1 MQYYLI
7 HIITDEHICK
17 QGCYAADAPWVHAES
32 IRTVKAHY
40 GICAADADIIS
51 ARNLIGS
58 AVMNGFFQ
66 GRRLNV
72 IARTSGKGVI
82 Y

>member
-1 MQYYLI
+1 MGPCRFDP
-7 HIITDEHICK
+7 HGK
-17 QGCYAADAPWVHAES
+17 G
-32 IRTVKAHY
+32 AHY

-58 AVMNGFFQ
+58 AVMNGFSQ
-66 GRRLNV
+66 GGRFNV